1 LSIGMQPQGSE
12 LPCAGRKS
20 PTAAGACPK
29 RVVHL
34 ILVVESDLAFLPV
47 LLTAQL
53 AINST

>member
-1 LSIGMQPQGSE
+1 MQPQGSE